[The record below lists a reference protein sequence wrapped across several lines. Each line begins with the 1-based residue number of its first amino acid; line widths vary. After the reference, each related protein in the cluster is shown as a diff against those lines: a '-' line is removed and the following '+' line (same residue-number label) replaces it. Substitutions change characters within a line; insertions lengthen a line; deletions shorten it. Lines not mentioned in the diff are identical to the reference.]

1 MKKTLLAVVALSFLV
16 TFAGAQ
22 NVESIKTLLTLS
34 QFKKAKEDLDKAMGN
49 AKFSAKAEA
58 YMLKAGIYAALS
70 LDEEYKNKPEGNQL
84 LTDAFAAYNK
94 YKEMDKEQKLVDDGI
109 YQNTPIN
116 LYSSYYSA
124 GYYDY
129 TKKNWKDGYE
139 KLKTAVELSDY
150 LIGKKLISVAVDT
163 NVLILA
169 GITAEQGGNKPE
181 ATTYY
186 SRLAD
191 AKVGGADFES
201 VYQFL
206 VNYYFTHKEIEKF
219 EKYKKIGAE
228 LYPGSE
234 YFKYDKIDFAVG
246 LETDFSARVKAV
258 EEVLATDPDNV
269 KANQILGELIYDTLD
284 SQKEGAVMPENAEE
298 LEKRMIVAFNKSFA
312 GKSDTIISQL
322 FLADHFYFKS
332 QKVNDKRAA
341 HAKQIGAKPKPTPE
355 DLKKRADLD
364 KEYDDVFEQLRGPS
378 EKAAAFYAAHGTLTA
393 REKQQYKK
401 VIGYLSDVYLN
412 KKIFAK
418 NSADKAKLA
427 KNAADAAKYTAE
439 QTKYAAEEKK
449 WNDLYESIH

>member
-22 NVESIKTLLTLS
+22 NMESIKTLLTLS

-58 YMLKAGIYAALS
+58 FMLKAGIYAALS

-84 LTDAFAAYNK
+84 LTDAHAAYNK

-129 TKKNWKDGYE
+129 TKKSWKDGFE
-139 KLKTAVELSDY
+139 KLKTAVEFSDY
-150 LIGKKLISVAVDT
+150 LISKKLINAAVDT

-169 GITAEQGGNKPE
+169 GITAEQSGNKE
-181 ATTYY
+181 QAASYY

-206 VNYYFTHKEIEKF
+206 VNYFFTHKEIEKF
-219 EKYKKIGAE
+219 EKYKQIGAE
-228 LYPGSE
+228 LYPKSE

-246 LETDFSARVKAV
+246 LETEFKARVKAV

-284 SQKEGAVMPENAEE
+284 NQKEGAVLPDNAGE
-298 LEKRMIVAFNKSFA
+298 LEKRMILAFNKSFA
-312 GKSDTIISQL
+312 GKPDTIISQL

-332 QKVNDKRAA
+332 QKVNDQRAA

-364 KEYDDVFEQLRGPS
+364 KEYLDAFDQLKDPS
-378 EKAAAFYAAHGTLTA
+378 EKAADFYSKHGNLNA

-418 NSADKAKLA
+418 NAADKAKQT
-427 KNAADAAKYTAE
+427 KNAADVTKYTAE

>member
-34 QFKKAKEDLDKAMGN
+34 QFKKAKEELDKAMGN

-58 YMLKAGIYAALS
+58 FMLKAGIYAALS

-228 LYPGSE
+228 L
-234 YFKYDKIDFAVG
+234 
-246 LETDFSARVKAV
+246 
-258 EEVLATDPDNV
+258 
-269 KANQILGELIYDTLD
+269 
-284 SQKEGAVMPENAEE
+284 
-298 LEKRMIVAFNKSFA
+298 
-312 GKSDTIISQL
+312 
-322 FLADHFYFKS
+322 
-332 QKVNDKRAA
+332 
-341 HAKQIGAKPKPTPE
+341 
-355 DLKKRADLD
+355 
-364 KEYDDVFEQLRGPS
+364 
-378 EKAAAFYAAHGTLTA
+378 
-393 REKQQYKK
+393 
-401 VIGYLSDVYLN
+401 
-412 KKIFAK
+412 
-418 NSADKAKLA
+418 
-427 KNAADAAKYTAE
+427 
-439 QTKYAAEEKK
+439 
-449 WNDLYESIH
+449 